1 MIGLGRCVYEKSQTP
16 FSCRLLANPVV
27 TPPSGLA
34 SRPPRARHH
43 RGGDSRLQQLA
54 EKMLRVIRWHTHMR
68 LYLAICYPAIRAY
81 TKFIALSSRLII
93 HATEHESAP
102 KRSRR
107 PLLYLAHA
115 HIPSKPDESLLQWRV
130 YVLGVAIKA

>member
-1 MIGLGRCVYEKSQTP
+1 MIGLGGCVYENNQTP
-16 FSCRLLANPVV
+16 FSSRLLANPVV

-34 SRPPRARHH
+34 SRPPRAQHY

-54 EKMLRVIRWHTHMR
+54 EKILRVIRWHTHMP
-68 LYLAICYPAIRAY
+68 LYLAICYPAIRAS

-130 YVLGVAIKA
+130 YVPGVAIKA

>member
-1 MIGLGRCVYEKSQTP
+1 MIGLGGCVYEKNQTP
-16 FSCRLLANPVV
+16 FSSRLLANPVV

-34 SRPPRARHH
+34 SRPPRAQHY

-54 EKMLRVIRWHTHMR
+54 EKILRVIRWHTHMP
-68 LYLAICYPAIRAY
+68 LYLAICYPAIRAS

-115 HIPSKPDESLLQWRV
+115 HIPSKPDESLLQWCV
-130 YVLGVAIKA
+130 YVPGVAIKA